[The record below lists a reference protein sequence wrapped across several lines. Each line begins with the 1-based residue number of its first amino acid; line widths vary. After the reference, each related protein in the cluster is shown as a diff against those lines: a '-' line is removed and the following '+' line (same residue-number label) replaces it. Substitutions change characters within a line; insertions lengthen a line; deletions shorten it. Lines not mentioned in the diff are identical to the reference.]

1 MENQIENNISF
12 EDALKRL
19 EEIVQKL
26 EDGNISLEESINI
39 YEEGMRLSQKCN
51 NILKSIEHK
60 LILIEKVNQE
70 YIETDITN
78 NLLGGLGQ
86 END

>member
-1 MENQIENNISF
+1 MDNHNENNLSF
-12 EDALKRL
+12 EDALKKL

-26 EDGNISLEESINI
+26 EDGNLSLEESINI
-39 YEEGMRLSQKCN
+39 YEEGMKLSQKCN

-60 LILIEKVNQE
+60 LVLIEKINQE
-70 YIETDITN
+70 FTETDITN
-78 NLLGGLGQ
+78 NLVGGLGQ